1 MKKKD
6 FLEGKDYIIIS
17 TKTLYPGF
25 IGVGKWII
33 VTDLEEEELCSRHLP
48 EIASYR
54 PWILITVEQYAVMVD
69 WKRNEEKYRRRASQ
83 REIYYGVDQSFIEK
97 QVEEDEINNL
107 MQFDEYFANDLLQG
121 CKELTA
127 SQERRIQKFYLE
139 GHSMRQIA
147 EEEKVSFTSIEKSI
161 KFGIKKLRNYA
172 IGYSC

>member
-1 MKKKD
+1 
-6 FLEGKDYIIIS
+6 
-17 TKTLYPGF
+17 
-25 IGVGKWII
+25 
-33 VTDLEEEELCSRHLP
+33 
-48 EIASYR
+48 
-54 PWILITVEQYAVMVD
+54 MVD

-161 KFGIKKLRNYA
+161 RVGIKKLRNYA
-172 IGYSC
+172 IG